1 MRLIARTIAG
11 VAPNPLKPW
20 DQRIVLGCWAAKFIP
35 LCANYLPTFAITHIG
50 FSLAYARQFLSVPNV
65 SFNVLQQS
73 LLLPYFGAR
82 FLRDAKAKGRPVYD
96 WTVNEE
102 AMMRWSISKGLDGV
116 ITDDPKTFLEVC
128 DDWEQ
133 GTREIKFPWKS
144 LTMIAWINFMVVI
157 FGSIFWWKHGRMD
170 RQQMKKKKV
179 AQAMSFSGRQDRG
192 KR

>member
-1 MRLIARTIAG
+1 MRLIAETIAT
-11 VAPNPLKPW
+11 VAPNSLKPW
-20 DQRIVLGCWAAKFIP
+20 NQRIVLGCWAAKFIP
-35 LCANYLPTFAITHIG
+35 LCAKYLPTFAITYIG

-65 SFNVLQQS
+65 SFNILQQT
-73 LLLPYFGAR
+73 LLSPYFGPR

-96 WTVNEE
+96 WTVNEV

-116 ITDDPKTFLEVC
+116 ITDDPKKFLEVC
-128 DDWEQ
+128 DDWER
-133 GTREIKFPWKS
+133 GKREITIPWKS
-144 LTMIAWINFMVVI
+144 LTMIAWINFMVVV

-179 AQAMSFSGRQDRG
+179 GQAISFSGRQDRG